1 MDILK
6 QSEDDYSSCDAFLEF
21 LLNSI
26 EKKSEIYNE
35 ESTYTNRVIL
45 QNYLNFF
52 MIFTINLKHYPVFI
66 KTVFKGETDFFHKLL
81 LILTGLKNRNIFL
94 DIIDNLF
101 SEEYKDI
108 FFGDIKDEEL
118 ELLYSK
124 EKTFFREKY
133 KYPHKKASVEKE
145 NESLYTQLFSKI
157 IKFDLNYDEF
167 FPQSD
172 ENLSI
177 DEKSAYKLT
186 LVHSLIRI
194 ILSNGKKKYTNE
206 NFYEFNSIKKVI
218 DKDIVETIE
227 KYGDE
232 YKTLFRKEDLCDDFL
247 KYIFFIFGN
256 KMIVESFA
264 NPIRKQL
271 YKLGF
276 KNRDINKEEFQSF
289 MATFITTLKKTIPNI
304 LKIILKLLYESV
316 VSHFTIEKD
325 NYGPLYTTLIFNFFI
340 SPRVQSIFNINSQ
353 KNFVR
358 SLNRILRNAVF
369 NFKFSDA
376 DPLSIF
382 NDIIEENHLKI
393 KNFIEENIINIDL
406 ESEECKESLKKIF
419 DEEYFICPKYLII
432 SDLNLLCDSP
442 AKGINTYFKEDEDNE
457 GNDWIVI

>member
-6 QSEDDYSSCDAFLEF
+6 ESEDDYSSCDAFLEF

-52 MIFTINLKHYPVFI
+52 MIFTLNLKHYPVFI
-66 KTVFKGETDFFHKLL
+66 KTVFNGETDFFHKLL

-108 FFGDIKDEEL
+108 FFGDNKDDEL

-133 KYPHKKASVEKE
+133 KYPHKKANVEKE
-145 NESLYTQLFSKI
+145 NELLYTQLFSKI

-177 DEKSAYKLT
+177 EEKSAYKLT
-186 LVHSLIRI
+186 IVHSLIRI

-289 MATFITTLKKTIPNI
+289 MTTFITTLKATIPNI

-316 VSHFTIEKD
+316 ISHFTIEKD

-376 DPLSIF
+376 DPLSVF

-406 ESEECKESLKKIF
+406 ESEECKDSLKKIF
-419 DEEYFICPKYLII
+419 DEEFFICPKYLII

-442 AKGINTYFKEDEDNE
+442 AKGINAYFKEDEDNE